1 MMHKSGRND
10 VASPGAS
17 VTQDITLADY
27 IARKQELASSVQPT
41 KKLTFDEYWRTYLGG
56 EFDFL
61 DGGFSIEE
69 AAALW
74 NAAQENVPSQAP
86 GTGT

>member
-1 MMHKSGRND
+1 MGMHKGFTRGA
-10 VASPGAS
+10 ASAPRQEQTLGDY
-17 VTQDITLADY
+17 VERITKDDIMLQ
-27 IARKQELASSVQPT
+27 K
-41 KKLTFDEYWRTYLGG
+41 KKLTFEEYWRTYLGG

-74 NAAQENVPSQAP
+74 NAAQENK
-86 GTGT
+86 